1 MAIDFSN
8 LNCVSCPALRLRDI
22 ERIKVV
28 ERMRAQALE
37 KFGGKS
43 PCIILLCEST
53 PAHAFVYDL
62 SSNSNLRKGL
72 KKELV
77 GDGSDQDLFIYL
89 NNHRVWIVD
98 CALCP
103 VHLLENNTEKREAA
117 TICLERHN
125 IVNLE
130 AQKDAKVVTIFPAH
144 RGFKK
149 RDLPLI
155 AQRVVINFPFSNLVG
170 LKEFVESQSCNSSED
185 V

>member
-1 MAIDFSN
+1 M
-8 LNCVSCPALRLRDI
+8 
-22 ERIKVV
+22 
-28 ERMRAQALE
+28 
-37 KFGGKS
+37 
-43 PCIILLCEST
+43 
-53 PAHAFVYDL
+53 
-62 SSNSNLRKGL
+62 
-72 KKELV
+72 
-77 GDGSDQDLFIYL
+77 FIYL
-89 NNHRVWIVD
+89 NNHRIWIVD

-130 AQKDAKVVTIFPAH
+130 AQRDAKVVTIFPAH